1 MATLG
6 NKKTPRKFLKGRSGG
21 LFSDARINQASASIA
36 DDELQNDI
44 GVIDGPI
51 SPVLYQ
57 LDLMQED
64 IDEVRRHLN
73 DDVIKV
79 DENFTTT
86 LKNKLDG
93 IESSADVTD
102 ATNVKAALSGAS
114 ITDIGTPAS
123 SDRILLQDASNSN
136 QLRVATFDEFGG
148 GGGTTYTPLAMM
160 SGRWQWSSTDETER
174 IHVGNTAYGPF
185 NYYVFSTEPVAIK
198 GSTNLLRYN
207 SSHAVN
213 STTAPIYPYYASA
226 MGVWSPNNGKKI
238 HMKASGRFQGANS
251 GATFGISLWDADD
264 PSNGSSTSTNHTAT
278 LRGLSSSITVDT
290 TSTKYWTMEL
300 TTTNTVSRKW
310 ALPMLENRSGNWSS
324 NVYFYGQ
331 IALYLVD

>member
-1 MATLG
+1 MALG
-6 NKKTPRKFLKGRSGG
+6 DKKTRRKFIKDRTGG
-21 LFSDARINQASASIA
+21 LFNDDRVNTASSSMAN
-36 DDELQNDI
+36 DDISNDI
-44 GVIDGPI
+44 NMVDGPV
-51 SPVLYQ
+51 SPVLYH

-64 IDEVRRHLN
+64 IDELRRHTS
-73 DDVIKV
+73 DDIVKT
-79 DENFTTT
+79 DQNFTTT

-93 IESSADVTD
+93 IESGADVTD
-102 ATNVKAALSGAS
+102 ATNVKSALSGAS

-148 GGGTTYTPLAMM
+148 GGGATYTPLAMM
-160 SGRWQWSSTDETER
+160 SGRWQWSSADETER

-278 LRGLSSSITVDT
+278 LRGLSNTITVDT